1 MNKEQYDHIIASLW
15 VILAREEVLASVD
28 CLAECADVDV
38 ARLREIFPTPEKIIL
53 ALIEDVWTRLS
64 LPDKTEKLTSRD
76 QIFDAVMMAF
86 DLVAPYRSGLKKMTQ
101 DRLLS
106 PSTYL
111 DIAPRL
117 TRFGSDIVKHYYDDD
132 GIFAIGVTLAFNAA
146 FATTFWTFLEDD
158 TFDLSKTMASLDA
171 SLKTVSSVL
180 SYCPGSV
187 KFE

>member
-1 MNKEQYDHIIASLW
+1 MNKEQYDRIIATLW
-15 VILAREEVLASVD
+15 AILAQDEILASVD
-28 CLAECADVDV
+28 RLAECADVEV
-38 ARLREIFPTPEKIIL
+38 ASLKEIFPTPEKIIL
-53 ALIEDVWTRLS
+53 ALIEDVWNKIS
-64 LPDKTEKLTSRD
+64 LPDKTDKLTSRD

-86 DLVAPYRSGLKKMTQ
+86 DLIAPYRSGLKKMTQ

-106 PSTYL
+106 PSTYI

-117 TRFGSDIVKHYYDDD
+117 SRFGSDIVKHYYYYD
-132 GIFAIGVTLAFNAA
+132 GIFAIGVTLAFNGA

-171 SLKTVSSVL
+171 SLKALSSAL